1 MIKKIIDA
9 LKTKFDG
16 VDEKILTR
24 IAKKLAETTT
34 DENFTT
40 TIEGVTFQTILDRYG
55 DSRATEATQSAIS
68 NYEKKYN
75 LKDGKLIENSS
86 TQIDEE
92 NNDPNTPAWVK
103 ELLETNKALASRIEN
118 LEKEKTTTSRKG
130 EFEKIISKLPE
141 NLRKPYTRIALDSLS
156 DEDFKTLKTEVEN
169 EVTSINDSL
178 KVKGA
183 TFHRPINNIDN
194 KSEKEAS
201 DDEINA
207 VIDKFNI

>member
-1 MIKKIIDA
+1 MIKKITDA
-9 LKTKFDG
+9 LKTKFEG
-16 VDEKILTR
+16 VDEKILQR
-24 IAKKLAETTT
+24 VAKKLAETTT
-34 DENFTT
+34 DENLTT
-40 TIEGVTFQTILDRYG
+40 VIEGVTFQTILDRYG
-55 DSRATEATQSAIS
+55 DSRATEATQSAIA

-75 LKDGKLIENSS
+75 LKDGKLADAPKP
-86 TQIDEE
+86 TEE
-92 NNDPNTPAWVK
+92 PDNNTPEWAKQLIKVS
-103 ELLETNKALASRIEN
+103 NALSTRIEN

-156 DEDFKTLKTEVEN
+156 EEDFNTLKTEVEN

-183 TFHRPINNIDN
+183 TFGRPSN
-194 KSEKEAS
+194 SQHSQTEKEAS

-207 VIDKFNI
+207 VVDKFNI